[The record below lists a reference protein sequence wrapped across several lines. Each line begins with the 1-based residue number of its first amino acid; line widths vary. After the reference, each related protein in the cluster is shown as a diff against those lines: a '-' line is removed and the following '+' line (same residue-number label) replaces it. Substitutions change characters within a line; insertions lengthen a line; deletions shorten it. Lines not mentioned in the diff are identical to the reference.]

1 MHATR
6 RGINAGIITAAGTAL
21 VLGAGLVLPAQAA
34 PPDDQTCTRGQ
45 AQSVLEAAPS
55 GWAQV
60 QRGQDHAGIARAFN
74 DCSYFLFGD
83 WEGSGSTHTFTD
95 DDVFAGQITWFYPY
109 EAAGVTRREAAAELL
124 PQADR
129 VWLTPVL
136 PDGTLGATVELDVE
150 ATPVKSA
157 NLSDH
162 GKTVYRTFGVVLDLE
177 PGEYIS
183 TWHAVYADEVVQ
195 TADVR
200 LIIAP

>member
-1 MHATR
+1 MYAMR
-6 RGINAGIITAAGTAL
+6 RGSSAGIITAAGTAL

-34 PPDDQTCTRGQ
+34 PADDKTCTRGQ

-55 GWAQV
+55 GWAQI
-60 QRGQDHAGIARAFN
+60 QRGQDHAGIARADS

-95 DDVFAGQITWFYPY
+95 DDVFAGQVTWFYPY

-124 PQADR
+124 PEADR
-129 VWLTPVL
+129 VWLTPVF
-136 PDGTLGATVELDVE
+136 PDGTHGERVELDVE
-150 ATPVKSA
+150 ATPVKSV
-157 NLSDH
+157 NLPDY
-162 GKTVYRTFGVVLDLE
+162 GMTVYRTFAVVLDLE

-183 TWHAVYADEVVQ
+183 TWHAVYAGEVVQ
-195 TADVR
+195 AADVR